1 MYTMKKKLFTL
12 LITGFM
18 ISITASSQTIKENI
32 DKLAKDKETKERAAK
47 ADVLIHKKTI
57 SDTIAPKMNSAKTV
71 VKTPGSNVVKHKKRK
86 HKVKFKKP
94 SK

>member
-1 MYTMKKKLFTL
+1 MKKKLFTL

-32 DKLAKDKETKERAAK
+32 DRLAKDKETKDRAAK

-57 SDTIAPKMNSAKTV
+57 SVPSSTKVDSTNTV
-71 VKTPGSNVVKHKKRK
+71 VKTSRLNIVKHKNRK
-86 HKVKFKKP
+86 HKVKIKKSP
-94 SK
+94 K

>member
-1 MYTMKKKLFTL
+1 MKKKLFTL
-12 LITGFM
+12 LINGLM

-32 DKLAKDKETKERAAK
+32 DKLAKDKETKDRAAK
-47 ADVLIHKKTI
+47 ADVLIHKKVI
-57 SDTIAPKMNSAKTV
+57 SDTVAPKINPDRTV
-71 VKTPGSNVVKHKKRK
+71 IKTPGSNVVKHKKHK